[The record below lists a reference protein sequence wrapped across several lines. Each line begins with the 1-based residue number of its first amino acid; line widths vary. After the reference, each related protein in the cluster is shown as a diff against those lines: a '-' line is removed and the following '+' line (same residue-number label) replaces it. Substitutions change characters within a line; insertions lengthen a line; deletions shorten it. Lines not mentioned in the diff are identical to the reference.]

1 MAKNKIQYECSKCG
15 HRSAKWLGRCP
26 ECSEWNVFVEA
37 RAQARS
43 ASPERSIRARGPAAV
58 AGTARDSS
66 NLSSG
71 RPVPITALPEAPEGG
86 GRVLTG
92 IDELDRILGGG
103 LVPGSV
109 VLVGGEPGVG
119 KSTLLLQAAM
129 SVAATGRRVL
139 YSSGEESV
147 QQVQGR
153 AARLGGVTDSLFLQA
168 ETSLDN
174 ILQGADSLDPAVIVL
189 DSIQTVYIPDL
200 GGAPGNFSQV
210 RECASR
216 MVLHAKAT
224 GRAVLLV
231 GHVTKDGKL
240 AGPKTLEHVVDTVI
254 YFEGDA
260 HPPYRVLR
268 SRKNRFGATGE
279 LGLFEMTGE
288 GLIGVDEPS
297 AVLLEDR
304 PTERPGTVVTAAVE
318 GSRTL
323 LLEVQAL
330 VAPGFPGS
338 VRRTALGIDG
348 GRLAMLVA
356 VLGKAE
362 LALYD
367 KEVYI
372 NVVGGV
378 RVTETAVDLAVASA
392 IVSSLLERPMP
403 PGTFVVGEIGLTG
416 EIRTVARL
424 EQRLAEAQRHGFS
437 RAVVPRLP
445 RRFEAP
451 AGLEIIEVGTI
462 EEVVQGLF
470 F

>member
-1 MAKNKIQYECSKCG
+1 
-15 HRSAKWLGRCP
+15 
-26 ECSEWNVFVEA
+26 
-37 RAQARS
+37 
-43 ASPERSIRARGPAAV
+43 
-58 AGTARDSS
+58 
-66 NLSSG
+66 
-71 RPVPITALPEAPEGG
+71 
-86 GRVLTG
+86 
-92 IDELDRILGGG
+92 
-103 LVPGSV
+103 
-109 VLVGGEPGVG
+109 
-119 KSTLLLQAAM
+119 M

-147 QQVQGR
+147 RQVQGR
-153 AARLGGVTDSLFLQA
+153 AERLGGMSGSLFLQA
-168 ETSLDN
+168 ETSLDS
-174 ILQGADSLDPAVIVL
+174 ILDGADGLDPAVIVL
-189 DSIQTVYIPDL
+189 DSIQTVYVPAL
-200 GGAPGNFSQV
+200 GGTPGNFSQV

-240 AGPKTLEHVVDTVI
+240 AGPKTLEHVVDTVV
-254 YFEGDA
+254 YFEGEA

-279 LGLFEMTGE
+279 LGLFEMTGA
-288 GLIGVDEPS
+288 GLIGVAEPS
-297 AVLLEDR
+297 AVLLQDR
-304 PTERPGTVVTAAVE
+304 PTDRPGTVVTAAVE

-338 VRRTALGIDG
+338 VRRTALGIDS

-356 VLGKAE
+356 VLGKAD

-378 RVTETAVDLAVASA
+378 RVTETAVDLAVAAA

-403 PGTFVVGEIGLTG
+403 SGTFVVGEIGLTG
-416 EIRTVARL
+416 EVRTVSRL
-424 EQRLAEAQRHGFS
+424 EQRLAEAKRHGFT
-437 RAVVPRLP
+437 RAVVPKLP

-451 AGLEIIEVGTI
+451 EGLEIVEVRTI

-470 F
+470 FH